1 VSKNEK
7 LAWWRGSTERRR
19 FHRLDLED
27 LVDMPDE
34 QVAEDATDEEIFK
47 AVQQM
52 RNDRENMEINGGDD
66 SNGGSP
72 QVPKPMRKRHCR
84 VLQHF
89 VGSSRTRM
97 GCLHVNWSMVSHF
110 RTGNTLGKR
119 KNIFSTSITDYFMSS

>member
-19 FHRLDLED
+19 FHWLDLED

-52 RNDRENMEINGGDD
+52 RSDRENMEINGGDD

-72 QVPKPMRKRHCR
+72 QVPKPTRKEA
-84 VLQHF
+84 LQG
-89 VGSSRTRM
+89 VA
-97 GCLHVNWSMVSHF
+97 
-110 RTGNTLGKR
+110 TLR
-119 KNIFSTSITDYFMSS
+119 R